1 MEEKENEKKN
11 RETDERIDHYKEK
24 SMWRGSWITQGQQED
39 GDHSQYMLALL
50 FVWLTPSF
58 PSGRIYIVIIN
69 TCIFKEPVYRTEN
82 CLPLC
87 HLSSLPRSS
96 LT

>member
-50 FVWLTPSF
+50 FV
-58 PSGRIYIVIIN
+58 
-69 TCIFKEPVYRTEN
+69 
-82 CLPLC
+82 
-87 HLSSLPRSS
+87 
-96 LT
+96 